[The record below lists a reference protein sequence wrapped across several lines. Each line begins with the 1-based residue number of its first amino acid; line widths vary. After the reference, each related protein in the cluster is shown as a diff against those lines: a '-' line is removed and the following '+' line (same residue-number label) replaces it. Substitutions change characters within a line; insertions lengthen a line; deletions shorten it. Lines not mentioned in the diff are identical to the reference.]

1 LTIKGVELR
10 TAIIGPALLP
20 VFAGHFAHLLL
31 YSPTA
36 LLSRSGALASPT
48 CSWLLPAGWAR
59 GYDNF
64 IVLQRCNIVIMST
77 TIQVQDDVYKMLNIL
92 KKELNVE
99 SYNDV
104 VKHLLK
110 KAKRMD
116 ESEFGSM
123 PGIAPFKREE
133 IDRFN

>member
-1 LTIKGVELR
+1 
-10 TAIIGPALLP
+10 
-20 VFAGHFAHLLL
+20 
-31 YSPTA
+31 
-36 LLSRSGALASPT
+36 
-48 CSWLLPAGWAR
+48 
-59 GYDNF
+59 
-64 IVLQRCNIVIMST
+64 MST

-104 VKHLLK
+104 VKYLLR
-110 KAKRMD
+110 KAKRME

-123 PGIAPFKREE
+123 PGIAPFHREE

>member
-1 LTIKGVELR
+1 V
-10 TAIIGPALLP
+10 
-20 VFAGHFAHLLL
+20 
-31 YSPTA
+31 
-36 LLSRSGALASPT
+36 
-48 CSWLLPAGWAR
+48 

-64 IVLQRCNIVIMST
+64 IGLQIYSIVTMST

-104 VKHLLK
+104 VKHLLR

-123 PGIAPFKREE
+123 PGIAPFQREE
-133 IDRFN
+133 IDRFT

>member
-1 LTIKGVELR
+1 
-10 TAIIGPALLP
+10 
-20 VFAGHFAHLLL
+20 
-31 YSPTA
+31 
-36 LLSRSGALASPT
+36 
-48 CSWLLPAGWAR
+48 
-59 GYDNF
+59 
-64 IVLQRCNIVIMST
+64 MST
-77 TIQVQDDVYKMLNIL
+77 TIQVQDDVYKMLNLL

-104 VKHLLK
+104 VRHLLR

-123 PGIAPFKREE
+123 PGKAPFQREE

>member
-1 LTIKGVELR
+1 M
-10 TAIIGPALLP
+10 P
-20 VFAGHFAHLLL
+20 
-31 YSPTA
+31 
-36 LLSRSGALASPT
+36 
-48 CSWLLPAGWAR
+48 
-59 GYDNF
+59 
-64 IVLQRCNIVIMST
+64 T
-77 TIQVQDDVYKMLNIL
+77 TIQVQDDVYKTLNIL
-92 KKELNVE
+92 KKELNLE

-123 PGIAPFKREE
+123 PGIAPFQREE

>member
-1 LTIKGVELR
+1 LIRDDTPIVC
-10 TAIIGPALLP
+10 
-20 VFAGHFAHLLL
+20 
-31 YSPTA
+31 
-36 LLSRSGALASPT
+36 AS
-48 CSWLLPAGWAR
+48 SSFV

-64 IVLQRCNIVIMST
+64 IGLQIYSIVTMST

-104 VKHLLK
+104 VKHLLR

-123 PGIAPFKREE
+123 PGIAPFQREE
-133 IDRFN
+133 IDRFT

>member
-1 LTIKGVELR
+1 
-10 TAIIGPALLP
+10 
-20 VFAGHFAHLLL
+20 
-31 YSPTA
+31 
-36 LLSRSGALASPT
+36 
-48 CSWLLPAGWAR
+48 
-59 GYDNF
+59 
-64 IVLQRCNIVIMST
+64 MST
-77 TIQVQDDVYKMLNIL
+77 TIQVQDDVYKILNIL

-104 VKHLLK
+104 VKHLIR

>member
-1 LTIKGVELR
+1 M
-10 TAIIGPALLP
+10 A
-20 VFAGHFAHLLL
+20 
-31 YSPTA
+31 
-36 LLSRSGALASPT
+36 
-48 CSWLLPAGWAR
+48 
-59 GYDNF
+59 
-64 IVLQRCNIVIMST
+64 T

-92 KKELNVE
+92 KKELNAE

-104 VKHLLK
+104 VKHLLR

-123 PGIAPFKREE
+123 PGITPFQREE

>member
-1 LTIKGVELR
+1 
-10 TAIIGPALLP
+10 
-20 VFAGHFAHLLL
+20 
-31 YSPTA
+31 
-36 LLSRSGALASPT
+36 
-48 CSWLLPAGWAR
+48 
-59 GYDNF
+59 
-64 IVLQRCNIVIMST
+64 MST

-99 SYNDV
+99 SYNEV
-104 VKHLLK
+104 VKHLLR

-123 PGIAPFKREE
+123 PGIASFHREE